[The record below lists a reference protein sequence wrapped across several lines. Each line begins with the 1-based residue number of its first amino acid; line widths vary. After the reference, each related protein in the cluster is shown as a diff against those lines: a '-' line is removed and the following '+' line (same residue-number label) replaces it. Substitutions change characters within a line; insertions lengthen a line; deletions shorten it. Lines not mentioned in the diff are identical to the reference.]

1 MKTLSVV
8 FLLLLSQISSAAIKF
23 SAYDLRHQEA
33 IEKAIIGNCGVNGVI
48 IQLSSL
54 ESPIK
59 VDQGIIDFNYVTEI
73 MVRQGVD
80 QYQFDEYPV
89 TVYSSYS
96 DNYDHSTQNWGVYH
110 VTKVVC
116 Q

>member
-1 MKTLSVV
+1 MKTLLVV
-8 FLLLLSQISSAAIKF
+8 FVLLLSQISSAEIKF
-23 SAYDLRHQEA
+23 SAYDKRHQEA
-33 IEKAIIGNCGVNGVI
+33 ITKAITSNCGINGVV

-54 ESPIK
+54 EAPVK
-59 VDQGIIDFNYVTEI
+59 VDQGIIDFDFITEI
-73 MVRQGVD
+73 MVRQALD

-96 DNYDHSTQNWGVYH
+96 DHYDHSAQNWGRYQ